1 MSFSLFVAKKF
12 INSNKK
18 KTFIN
23 FLSLLSTITLIIGT
37 ASMII
42 VLSVFNG
49 LEEVLKSIYADFD
62 PEIKIE
68 NKTKQYFDDL
78 FSEKISTINNV
89 KTISGV
95 LENKGLITLNDN
107 KVVAKIKGVSP
118 SFIDQ
123 NRIQKNLVE
132 GEFYFKKNN
141 LDYAVVGR
149 GIKYALAIRSNNNFQ
164 NLKVFALKETSKLK
178 PGLLNTGLY
187 ESKSLKTS
195 GVFAIENNFDN
206 NFIFT
211 SLDFAQKLFNKKDKV
226 SSYEIKVNNKSTAKK
241 TANQIQQIIG
251 PSFNVLTIEQQRAG
265 LYKILQTEKFV
276 VYLVFALIII
286 LSSFNIFFL
295 LSMMAIEKK
304 KEISVIYALGG
315 KKSQIKKI
323 FIFQGIIIAIKGV
336 LFGTFIGC
344 LICYLQDTFGL
355 ISINLSSSIIE
366 NYPVKIIYNDVLL
379 VALIVLFIS
388 SISSTIPANYAS
400 KYENFLDLNKK

>member
-1 MSFSLFVAKKF
+1 
-12 INSNKK
+12 
-18 KTFIN
+18 
-23 FLSLLSTITLIIGT
+23 
-37 ASMII
+37 MII

-68 NKTKQYFDDL
+68 NKTKEYFDDL
-78 FSEKISTINNV
+78 FYKKISNINNV
-89 KTISGV
+89 NTISGV

-118 SFIDQ
+118 SFINQ
-123 NRIQKNLVE
+123 NRIQKNIIE

-178 PGLLNTGLY
+178 PGLLNKSLY

-211 SLDFAQKLFNKKDKV
+211 SLEFAQKLFNKKDKV
-226 SSYEIKVNNKSTAKK
+226 SSYEIKVNNKSTIKK

-315 KKSQIKKI
+315 KKNQIKKI

-336 LFGTFIGC
+336 LLGTFVGC

-355 ISINLSSSIIE
+355 ISINMSSSIIE
-366 NYPVKIIYNDVLL
+366 NYPIKIIYNDVLL
-379 VALIVLFIS
+379 VALIVVFIS

>member
-1 MSFSLFVAKKF
+1 
-12 INSNKK
+12 
-18 KTFIN
+18 
-23 FLSLLSTITLIIGT
+23 
-37 ASMII
+37 MIV

-68 NKTKQYFDDL
+68 NKTNKYFDDL
-78 FSEKISTINNV
+78 FSKKISNINNV

-132 GEFYFKKNN
+132 GEFYFRKNN

-149 GIKYALAIRSNNNFQ
+149 GIKYALAIRSNNDFQ

-178 PGLLNTGLY
+178 PGVLNTSLY

-211 SLDFAQKLFNKKDKV
+211 SLFG
-226 SSYEIKVNNKSTAKK
+226 K
-241 TANQIQQIIG
+241 TSIISQIQRY
-251 PSFNVLTIEQQRAG
+251 S
-265 LYKILQTEKFV
+265 
-276 VYLVFALIII
+276 
-286 LSSFNIFFL
+286 
-295 LSMMAIEKK
+295 
-304 KEISVIYALGG
+304 
-315 KKSQIKKI
+315 
-323 FIFQGIIIAIKGV
+323 
-336 LFGTFIGC
+336 
-344 LICYLQDTFGL
+344 
-355 ISINLSSSIIE
+355 
-366 NYPVKIIYNDVLL
+366 
-379 VALIVLFIS
+379 
-388 SISSTIPANYAS
+388 
-400 KYENFLDLNKK
+400 

>member
-1 MSFSLFVAKKF
+1 MSFSLFIAKKF
-12 INSNKK
+12 IHSNKK

-68 NKTKQYFDDL
+68 NKTKKYFDDL
-78 FSEKISTINNV
+78 FSKKIANINNV

-95 LENKGLITLNDN
+95 LENKGLIMLNDN

-164 NLKVFALKETSKLK
+164 NLKVFALKETSELK
-178 PGLLNTGLY
+178 PGILNTGLY

-211 SLDFAQKLFNKKDKV
+211 SLDFAQ
-226 SSYEIKVNNKSTAKK
+226 
-241 TANQIQQIIG
+241 QIQQIMG

-276 VYLVFALIII
+276 VYLVFTLIII

-295 LSMMAIEKK
+295 LSMMVIEKK
-304 KEISVIYALGG
+304 KAISVIYALGG
-315 KKSQIKKI
+315 KKNQIKKI

-355 ISINLSSSIIE
+355 ISINMSSSIIE

-379 VALIVLFIS
+379 VALIVIFIS
-388 SISSTIPANYAS
+388 SISSIIPANYAS
-400 KYENFLDLNKK
+400 KYENFLNLNKK